1 MSALLAEL
9 PADLRAVVTEAASRS
24 GVSEAAWL
32 AEAAREKLAA
42 AQELAYLA
50 ERAERGSRVEYDRVL
65 SKVPASPPERGDERS

>member
-1 MSALLAEL
+1 MSALMAEL
-9 PADLRAVVTEAASRS
+9 PADLRAVVAEAASRR

-50 ERAERGSRVEYDRVL
+50 ERAGRGSRTEYDRVL
-65 SKVPASPPERGDERS
+65 SRVPAAPPEPGDER